1 VCAELGSSPIEKQKM
16 VSYRWK
22 TVQLKW
28 KTVNYSLEDGPV
40 EI

>member
-1 VCAELGSSPIEKQKM
+1 VLSWEDGPIEKQKT

-22 TVQLKW
+22 TAQLKW
-28 KTVNYSLEDGPV
+28 KTVNYSWEDSPI